1 MLDPNTA
8 IAERFDEKC
17 QEADDNIVEF
27 TPVWLPYDSEHE
39 PLTAG
44 NGSCMSCYPNC
55 KGYRPGPNSY
65 CSTPGCGHSF
75 TMHH

>member
-1 MLDPNTA
+1 MTANATPSVPLLDIEP
-8 IAERFDEKC
+8 AE
-17 QEADDNIVEF
+17 
-27 TPVWLPYDSEHE
+27 LPPECLLYPEEEDHVV
-39 PLTAG
+39 AG

>member
-1 MLDPNTA
+1 MTANATPSAPLLDIEA
-8 IAERFDEKC
+8 AELPPHCLPHPE
-17 QEADDNIVEF
+17 EEEHIV
-27 TPVWLPYDSEHE
+27 
-39 PLTAG
+39 AG
-44 NGSCMSCYPNC
+44 NGSCISCYPNC

>member
-1 MLDPNTA
+1 MTANATPSAPLLD
-8 IAERFDEKC
+8 
-17 QEADDNIVEF
+17 IV
-27 TPVWLPYDSEHE
+27 PVELPPEYLPSPEEEDHIV
-39 PLTAG
+39 AG